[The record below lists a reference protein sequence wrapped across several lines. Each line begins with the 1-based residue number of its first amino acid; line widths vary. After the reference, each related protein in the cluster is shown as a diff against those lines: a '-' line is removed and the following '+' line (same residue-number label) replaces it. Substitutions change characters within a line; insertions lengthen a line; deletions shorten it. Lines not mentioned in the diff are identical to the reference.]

1 MYLWLKVGEK
11 TGAQDDHEE
20 NAAEAF
26 EAAEGIRELKSA
38 LCKHFDLGLFRESA
52 AIDPQRSDALAAFD
66 RVAAAQ
72 PPSVPP
78 PGTAPQDMETG
89 VSAAEPGVGRAQA
102 VMGGASWCTRLV
114 SSVQTYCASLLQ
126 SWVPSAV
133 QGVAARAVALVRRA
147 TLQGERRRSGRA
159 AVRGYHFEEHLR
171 DLEFVDKARAV
182 LLSVCQGH
190 GATSL
195 PPPLAGGGKSPAV
208 ALAPGA
214 RAVPRS
220 PSRMRLVHVMRSRSL
235 QAASSAGGKG
245 AGLATAG
252 HDQVDAH
259 LDLLE
264 HGIRLVAAL
273 DGVVR
278 PLSPLCV
285 CVCVCV
291 CARASLSHSQ
301 SQCASTVLVRLTER
315 GRRCRKPGSRLT
327 CLICL
332 SYVSALT
339 ERGRRCRKPGSR
351 ACGHPLPV
359 PWRCW
364 RRHQCGGLCS
374 ALNWAP
380 WRVCSPALASTLCAP

>member
-1 MYLWLKVGEK
+1 MK
-11 TGAQDDHEE
+11 A
-20 NAAEAF
+20 
-26 EAAEGIRELKSA
+26 A

-52 AIDPQRSDALAAFD
+52 AIDSQRSDALAAFD
-66 RVAAAQ
+66 RVAGAQ

-89 VSAAEPGVGRAQA
+89 VSIAEPGVGRAQA

-114 SSVQTYCASLLQ
+114 SSAQTCCASFLQ
-126 SWVPSAV
+126 SWVPAAV
-133 QGVAARAVALVRRA
+133 QGVASRAVAVVRQA
-147 TLQGERRRSGRA
+147 PTLQGERRRCGRA
-159 AVRGYHFEEHLR
+159 ALRGYHFEEHLR

-195 PPPLAGGGKSPAV
+195 PTPLAGGGTPPAV
-208 ALAPGA
+208 ADAPRA

-220 PSRMRLVHVMRSRSL
+220 HSRMLLVQVMRSRSL
-235 QAASSAGGKG
+235 QAASSAEGKVS
-245 AGLATAG
+245 GLETAG

-285 CVCVCV
+285 CVCVC
-291 CARASLSHSQ
+291 ARARSLSHS
-301 SQCASTVLVRLTER
+301 
-315 GRRCRKPGSRLT
+315 
-327 CLICL
+327 
-332 SYVSALT
+332 
-339 ERGRRCRKPGSR
+339 
-351 ACGHPLPV
+351 
-359 PWRCW
+359 
-364 RRHQCGGLCS
+364 
-374 ALNWAP
+374 
-380 WRVCSPALASTLCAP
+380 